1 VKILIVDDESLVRRS
16 LRRVFEMTKHHVLE
30 AEDGQKGLEIW
41 RQESPDIVILDVLMP
56 GLTGPQVLKEIGR
69 DHTAKVILISA
80 YTGEYNLIKAR
91 DVGADLFISKPFEN
105 VFEIVKMAEALIQ
118 KDLPLKLNHLN

>member
-1 VKILIVDDESLVRRS
+1 MKILIVDDESLVRRS